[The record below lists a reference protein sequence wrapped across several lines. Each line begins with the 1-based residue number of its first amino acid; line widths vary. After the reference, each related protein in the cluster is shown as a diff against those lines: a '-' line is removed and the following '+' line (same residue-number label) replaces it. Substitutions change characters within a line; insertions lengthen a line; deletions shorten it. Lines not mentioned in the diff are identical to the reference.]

1 MTGNAF
7 DHERDTELGALLR
20 THLEPAGH
28 AAFVARV
35 RAGLTAEIAP
45 GPFEILGAW
54 MRPGIAAAA
63 LVTLAAAGW
72 WMVNAGTSR
81 TIAASNTPVEVFA
94 VEGGSEVML
103 AASLEGR

>member
-28 AAFVARV
+28 AAFVAQV
-35 RAGLTAEIAP
+35 RAALTAEIAP

-63 LVTLAAAGW
+63 IVALAAGGW
-72 WMVNAGTSR
+72 WMISAGTR
-81 TIAASNTPVEVFA
+81 QTIASTTPVEVFA
-94 VEGGSEVML
+94 AGGGAEVML
-103 AASLEGR
+103 AASVEGR

>member
-35 RAGLTAEIAP
+35 RGGLRADIAP

-63 LVTLAAAGW
+63 IVAAAAGW
-72 WMVNAGTSR
+72 WMISVGTQP
-81 TIAASNTPVEVFA
+81 TIASATPVEVFTTG
-94 VEGGSEVML
+94 GGSEVML
-103 AASLEGR
+103 ASSVEGR

>member
-35 RAGLTAEIAP
+35 RAGLPADIAP

-63 LVTLAAAGW
+63 IVALAAGW
-72 WMVNAGTSR
+72 WMTTVGTR
-81 TIAASNTPVEVFA
+81 QTIASTTPVEVFA
-94 VEGGSEVML
+94 ADGGTEVML
-103 AASLEGR
+103 ATSVEDR

>member
-35 RAGLTAEIAP
+35 QAGLLADIAP

-63 LVTLAAAGW
+63 IVALAAGGW
-72 WMVNAGTSR
+72 WMISVGTHQ
-81 TIAASNTPVEVFA
+81 TVASTTPVEVFA
-94 VEGGSEVML
+94 AGGGSDVML
-103 AASLEGR
+103 AASVEGR

>member
-35 RAGLTAEIAP
+35 RASLAAEVAP

-63 LVTLAAAGW
+63 IIALAAGW
-72 WMVNAGTSR
+72 WMVTVGTPQ
-81 TIAASNTPVEVFA
+81 TVASTTPVEVFA
-94 VEGGSEVML
+94 AGGGSEVML
-103 AASLEGR
+103 ATSVEDR

>member
-28 AAFVARV
+28 AAFVAQV
-35 RAGLTAEIAP
+35 RAGLAADIAA

-54 MRPGIAAAA
+54 MRPGLAAAA
-63 LVTLAAAGW
+63 IVAAAAGAGW
-72 WMVNAGTSR
+72 WMISVGTQQ
-81 TIAASNTPVEVFA
+81 TIASTTPVEVFTTG
-94 VEGGSEVML
+94 GGSEVML
-103 AASLEGR
+103 ASSVEGR

>member
-35 RAGLTAEIAP
+35 RAGLTADIAP

-63 LVTLAAAGW
+63 IVALAAGGW
-72 WMVNAGTSR
+72 WMISVGTHQ
-81 TIAASNTPVEVFA
+81 TVASSTTPVEVFA
-94 VEGGSEVML
+94 AGGGSDVML
-103 AASLEGR
+103 AASVEGR